1 MFGDAWM
8 PEPPDKPT
16 LPGAKLAK
24 WPDVYDYDVAEL
36 PGEEYVAV
44 VGAGVYH
51 TLPPR
56 QGGGGEVPMGPEAP
70 LGTGRAGLNLH
81 LNEAKAGAFPA
92 NLPEDEEVL
101 GEMPEEP
108 VRTGWSS
115 MAYIQPAGYCHKEVT
130 IFKRGFYGAP

>member
-1 MFGDAWM
+1 MFGDAWV
-8 PEPPDKPT
+8 PEPVDKPVRSQT
-16 LPGAKLAK
+16 HGSH
-24 WPDVYDYDVAEL
+24 WPDVVDFDVAEL

-44 VGAGVYH
+44 TGAGIFH

-56 QGGGGEVPMGPEAP
+56 HGGADPEASLAARP
-70 LGTGRAGLNLH
+70 GFKINVNDARP
-81 LNEAKAGAFPA
+81 GAFPD